1 MTLRKSFGFTLNVAI
16 KSDVGRVRSNNEDAF
31 GLRWLSD
38 GSLYVTVADG
48 MGGHEAGEVASGL
61 AVRVLEEVIERDV
74 DGDPRERMYNGLI
87 EANQSIIDE
96 GRASSTR
103 GMGTTAVMGLLRGA
117 EVHVALV
124 GDSRL
129 YHFRKG
135 KLMWRTLDHTRVQML
150 LDQGEI
156 NEDDAR
162 SHPEAGMLTRA
173 LGHAKMADGRPLL
186 PDVLAEPLFLEPD
199 DLLVLSSDGLHD
211 LLEDWEIGKLAAGLE
226 PDEACDVL
234 IKEACERGGHDNVT
248 VCVITAGTTSA
259 PFDSDFQAVALS
271 SPADAL
277 PDDEGTVD
285 EYSGQD
291 ADAPVPVVSAPPAP
305 MNVEEADGNNTMMI
319 VGVVA
324 AIVVV
329 VGGGLALMTA
339 LGAGVYIWGL

>member
-16 KSDVGRVRSNNEDAF
+16 KSDVGRVRSNNEDSF
-31 GLRWLSD
+31 GIRWLGD

-96 GRASSTR
+96 GRASGTR
-103 GMGTTAVMGLLRGA
+103 GMGTTAIMGLLRGS

-135 KLMWRTLDHTRVQML
+135 KLVWRTLDHTRVQML
-150 LDQGEI
+150 IDQGEI
-156 NEDDAR
+156 DEDAAR
-162 SHPEAGMLTRA
+162 SHPESGMLTRA
-173 LGHAKMADGRPLL
+173 LGHARMADGRPLL

-234 IKEACERGGHDNVT
+234 IKEACDRGGHDNVT

-259 PFDSDFQAVALS
+259 PFDSDFQADSHFSL
-271 SPADAL
+271 
-277 PDDEGTVD
+277 
-285 EYSGQD
+285 
-291 ADAPVPVVSAPPAP
+291 ADAPPDAEVTYDVFPGQNAAAPVAPAPPAP
-305 MNVEEADGNNTMMI
+305 MKVEEDSGNNTMMI
-319 VGVVA
+319 AGVVA

-329 VGGGLALMTA
+329 VGGGLALMMA
-339 LGAGVYIWGL
+339 LGAGVYIWA